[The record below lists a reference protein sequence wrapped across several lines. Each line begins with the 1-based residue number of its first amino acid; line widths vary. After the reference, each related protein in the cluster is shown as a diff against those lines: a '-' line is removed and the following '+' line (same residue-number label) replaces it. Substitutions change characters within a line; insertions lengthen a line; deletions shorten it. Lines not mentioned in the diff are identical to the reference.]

1 MKFQPLVDT
10 LFQMWLAGSK
20 QTVLLLGPPGI
31 GKTAVG
37 RALAQRITAHEL
49 EKDAG
54 TERAC
59 CHVKDL
65 SSSLP
70 EDLNGLPKLDGQQ
83 MRFVP
88 DGWLYDVCRSDRKGV
103 LILDDL
109 PAASPSVQVA
119 ARQISLDRRAHE
131 HRISDGV
138 FILVTGNRREDKSSA
153 RTLPAHFR
161 NSVLMLELE
170 PSLEG
175 WIQWFSQRNGD
186 ESVDSLIPT
195 YLLWR
200 RTHFSKLPK
209 DADRRGV
216 FATPRTWEMLSHLLP
231 VARARGELMSI
242 AMGLVGEGIA
252 AELVGFENVRSSLPV
267 SPKDVLLNPDKALP
281 SGHEI
286 WEDSRMDLKIAVLSS
301 ICDLAAKSKKPKAA
315 EALLNAMAYICR
327 ESVELVA
334 VALSV
339 YTVAGGDF
347 RSLGRKATRLRLTNP
362 HVDSLLRQMHEALSD

>member
-1 MKFQPLVDT
+1 MKFNDLVDV
-10 LFQMWLAGSK
+10 LFEMWLAGSK

-37 RALAQRITAHEL
+37 RAVSQRITQHLQDRDPDVEP
-49 EKDAG
+49 
-54 TERAC
+54 AC

-70 EDLNGLPKLDGQQ
+70 EDLNGLPKTDGNQ

-88 DGWLYDVCRSDRKGV
+88 DGWLFDVCRQGRNGV

-109 PAASPSVQVA
+109 PAASAAVQVA

-131 HRISDGV
+131 HHISDGV
-138 FILVTGNRREDKSSA
+138 MVIVTGNRREDKSAA

-161 NSVLMLELE
+161 NSVMMLELE
-170 PSLEG
+170 TDLED
-175 WIQWFSQRNGD
+175 WIKWYGQQGH
-186 ESVDSLIPT
+186 DSLVPT

-209 DADRRGV
+209 DADPRGV
-216 FATPRTWEMLSHLLP
+216 FATPRTWEMLGKAMP
-231 VARARGELMSI
+231 IARKTNNLMPM

-252 AELVGFENVRSSLPV
+252 SELVGFDNIRQSMVDPQA
-267 SPKDVLLNPDKALP
+267 VLSNPEKALP
-281 SGHEI
+281 PDHKI
-286 WEDSRMDLKIAVLSS
+286 WGRDRVDIKIATLSG
-301 ICDLAAKSKKPKAA
+301 ICDLAAKSKKSNAM
-315 EALLNAMAYICR
+315 EALLRAMAFICKDDA
-327 ESVELVA
+327 EYVA

-339 YTVAGGDF
+339 YSASGGDYNK
-347 RSLGRKATRLRLTNP
+347 LGRKAVALRGKDALVDRLLK
-362 HVDSLLRQMHEALSD
+362 QMHAALQ